1 MNGRAIQILF
11 LKDLFLSRKYLFA
24 YFVAGMLSAILACIP
39 DETVAFVGFILMMT
53 VAIGSGIHL
62 IGTLLLG
69 ETLDQTRT
77 FVLSL
82 PVSLLD
88 YSISKIAVVL
98 TTFLIPWSAMFA
110 ISTICTFILPW
121 SKPGAVVVLPLIYC
135 FLLAGFTLQLVT
147 AVVSES
153 VGWSIS
159 VMVACNV
166 LLNIFLMKI
175 NAVPE
180 IAAARRSEVLTWP
193 SAALQILGFELL
205 VIAASISL
213 ALFLQTRKRDLI

>member
-11 LKDLFLSRKYLFA
+11 FKDLFLSRKYLFA

-39 DETVAFVGFILMMT
+39 DETMAFVGFILMMT

-69 ETLDQTRT
+69 ETIDQTRT

-121 SKPGAVVVLPLIYC
+121 SKPGAVVMLPLIYC

-193 SAALQILGFELL
+193 SAALQILGVELL
-205 VIAASISL
+205 VIAVSISL